1 MSHQAL
7 VEEWE
12 QLRALIGRLG
22 PPWGETRAVLNE
34 LDKILDDG
42 ASSDGGSARRY
53 WATPPPIFRELR
65 RDLRRGS

>member
-1 MSHQAL
+1 MSYQAL

-12 QLRALIGRLG
+12 QLRAFIGRLG